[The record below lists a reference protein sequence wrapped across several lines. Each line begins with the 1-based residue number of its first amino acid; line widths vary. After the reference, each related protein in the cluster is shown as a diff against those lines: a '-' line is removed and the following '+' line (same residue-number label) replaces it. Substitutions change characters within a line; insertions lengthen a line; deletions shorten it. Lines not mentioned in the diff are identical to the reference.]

1 MENSAKNENNI
12 PSGKSK
18 EIIALII
25 KYGTFALILE
35 EGCNSVFRT
44 DKYQVKFSI
53 LKYFIEKI
61 KFILQKNKD
70 EDIRYN
76 SLKKFIDYFIFIIDR
91 KKINLDSENKYTKKK
106 IFGKSTNIE
115 KFIREYSSD
124 EFKKYKTQFIEI
136 FNEYKF

>member
-35 EGCNSVFRT
+35 KGCNSVFRT
-44 DKYQVKFSI
+44 GKYMTNFSI

-61 KFILQKNKD
+61 KFILQKNED

-76 SLKKFIDYFIFIIDR
+76 SLKKFIYDFIFIIDR
-91 KKINLDSENKYTKKK
+91 KKRYPLSRSKSQK
-106 IFGKSTNIE
+106 IFDNTTNIE
-115 KFIREYSSD
+115 NFIRGYSSD
-124 EFKKYKTQFIEI
+124 EFNKYKTQFIEI
-136 FNEYKF
+136 FNEY